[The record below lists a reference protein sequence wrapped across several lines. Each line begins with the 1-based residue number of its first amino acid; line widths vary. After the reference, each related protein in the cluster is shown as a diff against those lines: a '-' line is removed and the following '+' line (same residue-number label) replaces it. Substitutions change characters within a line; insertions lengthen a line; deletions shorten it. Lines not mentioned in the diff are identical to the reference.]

1 MRQRPSTDMRAHRGS
16 VFVLALLV
24 LSATHHAR
32 AGSVKS
38 VGGASPVC
46 PAGFQLAANSSV
58 CAQRLEANAT
68 ISYAEAQLSCYETYA
83 QLAEPFVTDVASC
96 TASSPCWL
104 GGRCHIHRHAVEDHG
119 PLLWLPKHTH
129 VEGDQDHVTCHSE
142 AALSNGLDTPD
153 VSKRGNWVYG
163 PLTPELVSKHGGA
176 FAIATWPPL
185 RNWQPSPLCTIHRVH
200 GVDGWSLAPRHLQP

>member
-1 MRQRPSTDMRAHRGS
+1 MRQRPSTDMRAQRGS

-24 LSATHHAR
+24 LSATHHAC

-96 TASSPCWL
+96 TASPRAGSVADAIST
-104 GGRCHIHRHAVEDHG
+104 GMRSR
-119 PLLWLPKHTH
+119 
-129 VEGDQDHVTCHSE
+129 
-142 AALSNGLDTPD
+142 
-153 VSKRGNWVYG
+153 KRGRWCGCPNM
-163 PLTPELVSKHGGA
+163 LTSRVIKTMSR
-176 FAIATWPPL
+176 AIPKLHSATGSTLLTFP
-185 RNWQPSPLCTIHRVH
+185 RVATGCTAH
-200 GVDGWSLAPRHLQP
+200 